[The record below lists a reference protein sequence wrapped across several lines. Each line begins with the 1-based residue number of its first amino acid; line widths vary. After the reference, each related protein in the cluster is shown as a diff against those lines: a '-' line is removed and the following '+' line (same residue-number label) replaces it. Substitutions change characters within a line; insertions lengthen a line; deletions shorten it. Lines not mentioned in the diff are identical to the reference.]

1 MMIGNMMKFSVL
13 MSVYAKEKPEYLDS
27 CLESV
32 VNQSL
37 KPNEIVIVEDGPLT
51 NGLYHVIH
59 KWETNSRI
67 IKSVVLEQNS
77 GLAVALNAGLKKC
90 SNQIIAR
97 MDSDD
102 ICISDRFEKQIT
114 IIQND
119 PSIILLGG
127 QVAEYDESM
136 RNLIGYRYVPL
147 SHEKILKFTKK
158 RSPFN
163 HPTVVFKKDI
173 IKSAG
178 GYPEHLRNW
187 QDYAL
192 WCKILGK
199 GYKTG
204 NLDDVLVKMR
214 TGNELFNRRS
224 GLNYLKYELEA
235 YQYVLNNG
243 LINRFEYSLVIISKI
258 MIRMLPK
265 KILRLIY
272 KIFLRKN

>member
-1 MMIGNMMKFSVL
+1 MIGTMMKFSVL
-13 MSVYAKEKPEYLDS
+13 MSVYNKEKPEYLDA
-27 CLESV
+27 CLESIFS
-32 VNQSL
+32 QTL
-37 KPNEIVIVEDGPLT
+37 LPDEIVLVEDGPL
-51 NGLYHVIH
+51 NDGLYKII
-59 KWETNSRI
+59 KNWKEKSKI
-67 IKSVVLEQNS
+67 IKSVVLLENS
-77 GLAVALNAGLKKC
+77 GLPIALNKGLKLCKY
-90 SNQIIAR
+90 NYVAR

-102 ICISDRFEKQIT
+102 ICVPDRFEKQLRVF
-114 IIQND
+114 QND
-119 PSIILLGG
+119 PSIAVLGG
-127 QVAEYDESM
+127 HVAEYDED
-136 RNLIGYRYVPL
+136 L
-147 SHEKILKFTKK
+147 KILLGFRKVPQTYDRILTFVKR

-163 HPTVVFKKDI
+163 HPTVVFKKDVI
-173 IKSAG
+173 LSVG

-187 QDYAL
+187 QDYAH